1 MISDCGHKYI
11 SAFKPSQ
18 QVTGEW
24 WFFPDKLYN
33 STINPF
39 PFPLLYFWFAFIDHF
54 LFDDTKIVF
63 VTIARK
69 RLLISGCQCYAM
81 LNRMFICYN
90 ID

>member
-39 PFPLLYFWFAFIDHF
+39 LFLLLYFCFAFIYHF
-54 LFDDTKIVF
+54 IRRHKDCF
-63 VTIARK
+63 
-69 RLLISGCQCYAM
+69 
-81 LNRMFICYN
+81 CYN
-90 ID
+90 RSQAIMD

>member
-33 STINPF
+33 SSINPF
-39 PFPLLYFWFAFIDHF
+39 LFPLLYFCFAFIDHLFYTTTQRLF
-54 LFDDTKIVF
+54 LLQLLASDYWLVDAN
-63 VTIARK
+63 VTP
-69 RLLISGCQCYAM
+69 C
-81 LNRMFICYN
+81 
-90 ID
+90 

>member
-11 SAFKPSQ
+11 SAFMPSQ

-54 LFDDTKIVF
+54 
-63 VTIARK
+63 
-69 RLLISGCQCYAM
+69 
-81 LNRMFICYN
+81 FIWRHKDCFCYN
-90 ID
+90 CSQAIID

>member
-11 SAFKPSQ
+11 SAFRSSQ

-33 STINPF
+33 SSTNPF
-39 PFPLLYFWFAFIDHF
+39 LFPLLYFCFAFIDHCY

-69 RLLISGCQCYAM
+69 R
-81 LNRMFICYN
+81 
-90 ID
+90 